1 MASLTRR
8 RLILSGLAS
17 AAATPAWQ
25 SPRKKFVVA
34 GGHPGDPEY
43 GCGGTVARLADMG
56 HDVVL
61 LYLNRGEKACP
72 ESAAG
77 AAVNPRVAE
86 AKRACEILKARPMF
100 AGQCDAHAIVD
111 PAHYEE
117 FREIIRS
124 ESPDALFT
132 HWPIDAHPDHRAMSS
147 LCYDAWLKLGAQSGF
162 YYYEVSD
169 GSDTSMFVPSDYVD
183 IASVETRKK
192 AACYAHASQA
202 PEKFYLLQ
210 SDVSR
215 FRGIESGYR
224 QAEAFLRHVRSPRAL
239 SF

>member
-1 MASLTRR
+1 MAGPTRR
-8 RLILSGLAS
+8 RLILSALGCAS
-17 AAATPAWQ
+17 SVRAWQ
-25 SPRKKFVVA
+25 PAKKKFLIA

-43 GCGGTVARLADMG
+43 GCGGTAARLADLG

-61 LYLNRGEKACP
+61 LYLNRGEKSCP
-72 ESAAG
+72 EPAA
-77 AAVNPRVAE
+77 AANPRVAE
-86 AKRACEILKARPMF
+86 AKRACEILKARPLF

-124 ESPDALFT
+124 ESPDAVFT
-132 HWPIDAHPDHRAMSS
+132 HWPVDAHPDHRAISS
-147 LCYDAWLKLGAQSGF
+147 LCYDAWLKLGAGFGF

-183 IASVETRKK
+183 IGSVEPRKR

-202 PEKFYLLQ
+202 PDKFYLLQ
-210 SDVSR
+210 SEVAR

-224 QAEAFLRHVRSPRAL
+224 QAEAFLRHTRSPRAL
-239 SF
+239 SL